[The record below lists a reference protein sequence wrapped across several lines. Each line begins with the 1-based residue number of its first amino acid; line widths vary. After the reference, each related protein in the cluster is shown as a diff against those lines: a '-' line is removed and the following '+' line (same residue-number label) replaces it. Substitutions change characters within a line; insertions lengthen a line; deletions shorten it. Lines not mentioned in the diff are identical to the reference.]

1 MEVPPS
7 VAAFPR
13 RLRSLQWGLVLGVS
27 PLVSEQAEPR
37 AVTSVVTGDRYR
49 FSSLGK
55 HRNKATRTA

>member
-13 RLRSLQWGLVLGVS
+13 RLHSLQRGLVLGVS

-37 AVTSVVTGDRYR
+37 AVTSVVTGQI
-49 FSSLGK
+49 SILLLGQ
-55 HRNKATRTA
+55 AQE